1 MNIYLDLFLTFFK
14 IGAFTFGGGY
24 AMLPFVQ
31 QEVIAHRWMTMTE
44 LVDFIAVSEST
55 PGPFAVNVA
64 TYVGTHTA
72 GFFGAFCATVGVIL
86 PSFLIILLI
95 AHAYEKFKNSAAVRS
110 VMTGLKPAVVG
121 LIGAAVLTVAISV
134 FEPGAGGVGSAAGS
148 AAAMAAYDTGQA
160 AASGISASRTILSIL
175 LFAFSTFMVLKKKTH
190 PIKVIVIAAAAGTVC
205 GYLGLL

>member
-31 QEVIAHRWMTMTE
+31 QEVIAHKWMTMTE
-44 LVDFIAVSEST
+44 LIDFIAVSEST

-64 TYVGTHTA
+64 TYVGTHMA
-72 GFFGAFCATVGVIL
+72 GLSGAFCATLGVIM

-95 AHAYEKFKNSAAVRS
+95 ARAYEKFKNSAAVKS

-121 LIGAAVLTVAISV
+121 LIGAAVLTVAMSV
-134 FEPGAGGVGSAAGS
+134 FGLAAGDAGPAAGQAAASGAASAAGS
-148 AAAMAAYDTGQA
+148 AA
-160 AASGISASRTILSIL
+160 SGIPVSRTILSIL
-175 LFAFSTFMVLKKKTH
+175 LFAFSSFVILKKKTH
-190 PIKVIVIAAAAGTVC
+190 PIKVIVIAAAAGILC